1 MKILLTIKEY
11 AKQEGLSEI
20 AVRKRVSSNYN
31 EIIKIGKETYII
43 EDDTIIQ
50 KLKQNLKNKNS
61 QIRELKLKLSVQNS
75 SNNDKYIQELE
86 KQNKKLEEELS
97 KSFDKNYVKELTK
110 QLDKLE
116 AKIEKKN
123 KKIDK
128 LHDQKDTMYEKF
140 LGTLVNQ
147 KVLE

>member
-1 MKILLTIKEY
+1 MKILFTIKEY
-11 AKQEGLSEI
+11 AKKEGLSEI

-31 EIIKIGKETYII
+31 KIIKIGKETYII

-50 KLKQNLKNKNS
+50 KLKQNVKNKNS
-61 QIRELKLKLSVQNS
+61 QIRELKLKSKINNT
-75 SNNDKYIQELE
+75 SNDERYIKELE
-86 KQNKKLEEELS
+86 RQNE
-97 KSFDKNYVKELTK
+97 
-110 QLDKLE
+110 KLE
-116 AKIEKKN
+116 AKLEKKN

-147 KVLE
+147 KALQ